1 MTLKE
6 LSRNEQLA
14 LVALTEVAVISDRTI
29 TDAEVAQIEDI
40 VDELGDDTF
49 QELADEAESRFPDR
63 SSLKAFLKTITNP
76 DARELI
82 LGTILSETLADTL
95 PHEQAEFMDWL
106 AREWT
111 IQIKV
116 SGILNETQEG

>member
-1 MTLKE
+1 
-6 LSRNEQLA
+6 
-14 LVALTEVAVISDRTI
+14 LTEVAVISDRTI
-29 TDAEVAQIEDI
+29 TDTEVAQIEDI

-49 QELADEAESRFPDR
+49 HELADEAESRFPDR

-82 LGTILSETLADTL
+82 LGTVLSETLADTL

-106 AREWT
+106 SREWA

-116 SGILNETQEG
+116 SGILNE

>member
-29 TDAEVAQIEDI
+29 TDTEVAQIEDI

-49 QELADEAESRFPDR
+49 HELADEAESRFPDR

-82 LGTILSETLADTL
+82 LGTVLSETLADTL

-106 AREWT
+106 SREWA

>member
-29 TDAEVAQIEDI
+29 TDMEVAQIEDI

-49 QELADEAESRFPDR
+49 HELADEAESLFPDR
-63 SSLKAFLKTITNP
+63 SALKAFLKTITNP

-82 LGTILSETLADTL
+82 LGTVLSETLADTL

-106 AREWT
+106 AREWN

-116 SGILNETQEG
+116 IPS

>member
-6 LSRNEQLA
+6 LSRAEQLA

-29 TDAEVAQIEDI
+29 TYNEVSQVEAI
-40 VDELGDDTF
+40 VDELGEDIF
-49 QELADEAESRFPDR
+49 HELADEAEGRFADR
-63 SSLKAFLKTITNP
+63 TTLKAFLKTITNP

-82 LGTILSETLADTL
+82 LGTVLSETLADTL

-106 AREWT
+106 STEWNVPV
-111 IQIKV
+111 KV
-116 SGILNETQEG
+116 EPPSQDL